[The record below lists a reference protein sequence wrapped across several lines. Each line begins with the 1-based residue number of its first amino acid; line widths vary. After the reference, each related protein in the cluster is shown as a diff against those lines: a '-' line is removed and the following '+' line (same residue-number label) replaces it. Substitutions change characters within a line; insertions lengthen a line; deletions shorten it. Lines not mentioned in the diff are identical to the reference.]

1 MWIFIR
7 LILNDQAR
15 QSTGTYLEYKNVVL
29 SATPCEDLHQNLYTS
44 FCLQDD
50 FRTNSEQRQILLSH
64 GYTIDSIVKVVL
76 TVSQLK
82 KLLVTLVFCFC
93 FLQTSDNEI
102 FAIKSTYAYVKLSAS
117 NQAYRCLLQ
126 YCIFPNQ

>member
-15 QSTGTYLEYKNVVL
+15 QSTGTYFKYKNVIL
-29 SATPCEDLHQNLYTS
+29 SATPCEELHQNLYTS